1 MLNSDNSKI
10 LHYFLGFNP
19 LHGGGLMLY
28 VKDLVEEQKKNG
40 YDISLIMPGEY
51 KFTNNNSKIEFYES
65 YKGIPVYQIINPLP
79 ISFNG
84 FFDPISFMEKRCEK
98 VFYDFLKQEKINI
111 IHIHSL
117 IGLPKELVVAAKK
130 LAIKTIFTTH
140 DYFGLCP
147 KVNFFDWKKN
157 HCYDFENGYKCLEC
171 NENSNSLI
179 KQKLIRNINIYRKY
193 NIFDLLI
200 KLLSK
205 TKKYINFSFI
215 KNINSPNDKELKNNK
230 VFFEKKA
237 DEFKKFRDYQIDLIN
252 QFDLIIFNSSVTKN
266 VFSNYIDID
275 NIKNKILPV
284 SHSNIKDNRN
294 RMDYQP
300 IFDDKIR
307 FIFMGYLD
315 QKKGFY
321 NLIDNLNKIKKINN
335 SWELNIYGDYSNVNT
350 EKFDS
355 NQYKFHGKY
364 SHEDFPEM
372 FSENSLL
379 IIPSQW
385 KETFGFIGLEA
396 FSYAMP
402 ILVSENVGFKDILK
416 NKETGLVYNKNQIK
430 NSLLDILNNPE
441 QLSIINK
448 NIKKEN
454 FKFDIE
460 NHVIELNR
468 IYSKVVYS

>member
-1 MLNSDNSKI
+1 
-10 LHYFLGFNP
+10 
-19 LHGGGLMLY
+19 
-28 VKDLVEEQKKNG
+28 
-40 YDISLIMPGEY
+40 
-51 KFTNNNSKIEFYES
+51 
-65 YKGIPVYQIINPLP
+65 
-79 ISFNG
+79 
-84 FFDPISFMEKRCEK
+84 
-98 VFYDFLKQEKINI
+98 
-111 IHIHSL
+111 
-117 IGLPKELVVAAKK
+117 
-130 LAIKTIFTTH
+130 
-140 DYFGLCP
+140 
-147 KVNFFDWKKN
+147 
-157 HCYDFENGYKCLEC
+157 
-171 NENSNSLI
+171 
-179 KQKLIRNINIYRKY
+179 
-193 NIFDLLI
+193 
-200 KLLSK
+200 
-205 TKKYINFSFI
+205 
-215 KNINSPNDKELKNNK
+215 
-230 VFFEKKA
+230 
-237 DEFKKFRDYQIDLIN
+237 
-252 QFDLIIFNSSVTKN
+252 